1 MVRGLNQVEYDVV
14 VQGVLLKFINIYDSV
29 LRELTLNNLIRV
41 VTIALRSHLFP
52 SRTQKL
58 SSVTPKVVGG
68 SPPARIGSCD
78 AILDV

>member
-14 VQGVLLKFINIYDSV
+14 VRLYLFLKKHLTIWFSFEKINS
-29 LRELTLNNLIRV
+29 RKRV

-78 AILDV
+78 AIMDV